1 MYKVIFLL
9 EAVIDIESADRWYE
23 DKQTNLGSRFKDNTL
38 AAIEKL
44 QSDKIVYK
52 SLYRGLSRIFV
63 KRFPYIVYFRKEKER
78 KEIIV
83 FGVLHMKQSKSNL
96 DKRI

>member
-1 MYKVIFLL
+1 MYRIIFLL
-9 EAVIDIESADRWYE
+9 EAVVDIESADRWYE
-23 DKQTNLGSRFKDNTL
+23 DKQTNLGNRFKENTL
-38 AAIEKL
+38 AAIDKL

-52 SLYRGLSRIFV
+52 SLYRGLSRVFV
-63 KRFPYIVYFRKEKER
+63 KRFPYIVYFKKEKER